1 VHKAQIL
8 FAGLAIM
15 LCASASVAGPVPPM
29 GEYWYDW
36 MGNTPAGT
44 YSETECGQMTATSNS
59 LAFTYVNSDG
69 SGVSNETLSFT
80 GTSFDSQGY
89 LVFHAAEGDL
99 KVAANNH
106 IAIPLTNTSD
116 ETNTLPLALITPKA
130 PGLTE
135 ADIAGN
141 YAYFNQNFQVASQ
154 GGDFSIGTAAFTQGT
169 ANSFSVNHQTVGS
182 WGESS
187 GSDAGEWSLDSA
199 NATVTLSWPGT
210 SDPDQ
215 AWHVAEGGLMIGT
228 WVDTAADDVQIGLLV
243 KKGVGRTAAEAAG
256 TYLLQGF
263 LSNDTYDEVWA
274 NWGTLDIGD
283 DGTWTAT
290 VSATTGL
297 MDEVSTGTFT
307 LDDDGTI
314 HLLDGTSGTTFDG
327 VLNLDSDLIVL
338 GCMNQEG
345 SLGYMFAV
353 RPVPE
358 PTSLGLLAVGG
369 LLMLRRRQRAGTIQQ
384 VGGTNAS

>member
-1 VHKAQIL
+1 L
-8 FAGLAIM
+8 
-15 LCASASVAGPVPPM
+15 
-29 GEYWYDW
+29 
-36 MGNTPAGT
+36 
-44 YSETECGQMTATSNS
+44 
-59 LAFTYVNSDG
+59 
-69 SGVSNETLSFT
+69 
-80 GTSFDSQGY
+80 
-89 LVFHAAEGDL
+89 
-99 KVAANNH
+99 
-106 IAIPLTNTSD
+106 
-116 ETNTLPLALITPKA
+116 
-130 PGLTE
+130 
-135 ADIAGN
+135 
-141 YAYFNQNFQVASQ
+141 
-154 GGDFSIGTAAFTQGT
+154 
-169 ANSFSVNHQTVGS
+169 
-182 WGESS
+182 
-187 GSDAGEWSLDSA
+187 
-199 NATVTLSWPGT
+199 
-210 SDPDQ
+210 
-215 AWHVAEGGLMIGT
+215 
-228 WVDTAADDVQIGLLV
+228 VDTAADDVQIGLLV
-243 KKGVGRTAAEAAG
+243 KKGAGRTAAEAAG